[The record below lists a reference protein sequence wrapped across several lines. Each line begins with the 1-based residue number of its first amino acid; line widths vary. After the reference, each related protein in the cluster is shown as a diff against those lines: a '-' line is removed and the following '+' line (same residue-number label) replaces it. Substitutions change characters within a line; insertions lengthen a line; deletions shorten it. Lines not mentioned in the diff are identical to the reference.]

1 MTASVLLATPTQLT
15 SCLGYVTGLAACLV
29 PLHRE
34 CDCVCDSPPPRPQLG
49 VGGLLAGAGPV
60 APYRLHLPSGAAVR
74 TVAAGRYPHTGQGGH
89 PAVPPAGAQAE
100 DIAARHWCGE

>member
-1 MTASVLLATPTQLT
+1 MSPASQRAWRP
-15 SCLGYVTGLAACLV
+15 SIESVTV
-29 PLHRE
+29 
-34 CDCVCDSPPPRPQLG
+34 CVTVPPPRPQLG
-49 VGGLLAGAGPV
+49 LGGLLAGAGLV